1 MDWYLMVWRR
11 YAEFH
16 GRSRRTE
23 YWMFG
28 LFNVLFVFVLAF
40 AGGIGIA
47 TSREFGVL
55 FFVLVGVYAL
65 AAIIPTLAV
74 AVRRF
79 HDTGK
84 SGWLLLLLMVLGCI
98 PLLGLIAAVIQI
110 VFLCTDSDLGQN
122 QYGPNPKLPAQMIG
136 AILGGP
142 GGSAMGYSAL
152 PQPLASDSGFGFCR
166 NCGAKLGGGPVFCS
180 RCGTHV

>member
-23 YWMFG
+23 YWMFI
-28 LFNVLFVFVLAF
+28 LLNVLAIFVFAF
-40 AGGIGIA
+40 AGGIGLA

-55 FFVLVGVYAL
+55 FFVLLGVYVL
-65 AAIIPTLAV
+65 AAIIPSLSV

-110 VFLCTDSDLGQN
+110 VFLCTDSDPGPN
-122 QYGPNPKLPAQMIG
+122 QYGLNPKFPAQMIG
-136 AILGGP
+136 AIP
-142 GGSAMGYSAL
+142 GVPGLAPMGYSAL
-152 PQPLASDSGFGFCR
+152 PQTPASDSGYGFCR
-166 NCGAKLGGGPVFCS
+166 NCGAKLGGGSVFCS
-180 RCGTHV
+180 GCGTHV